1 MLASR
6 ENQFVREGKENR
18 EHENKPEFLEVK
30 KKKKNNVLIFL
41 FLELDTGNDSL
52 RRLLLIFTA
61 LSTAKTRYYL
71 STIYQFIIVS
81 FLFYNIYVSLE

>member
-30 KKKKNNVLIFL
+30 KKKKQCVDFSISRV
-41 FLELDTGNDSL
+41 GH
-52 RRLLLIFTA
+52 R
-61 LSTAKTRYYL
+61 K
-71 STIYQFIIVS
+71 
-81 FLFYNIYVSLE
+81 